1 MVGRTNVGGG
11 NGGIVVSAWA
21 YIGVTYP
28 AGSVCT
34 ATNGTLTLT
43 ADGTSG
49 MYVFSIPE
57 PSITP
62 ETWTVSC
69 TDGTRNKSA
78 TVSISY
84 QYQVEV
90 VALVYGRLPAGYQ
103 EVEYLQS
110 SGTQYFDL
118 GEFND
123 LLNTEIT
130 LDYTLL
136 EFANSLAVLGVY
148 NSSGSVYLGR
158 PSSNSPSTSK
168 MSYWYNTQQNGNA
181 VINERAN
188 VIVNNDNSE
197 IVENDIVI
205 GNATMS
211 SNTTR
216 RLYLFGISASS
227 RVSARV
233 YALSM
238 RNKTTNSSIMNYVP
252 CYRTSNNQAGF
263 YDLTNSTFV
272 TGTGTFIVGAD
283 V

>member
-11 NGGIVVSAWA
+11 NGGIVVAAWA

-28 AGSVCT
+28 VGSVCT
-34 ATNGTLTLT
+34 ATNGTLTFT
-43 ADGTSG
+43 AEDTSG
-49 MYVFSIPE
+49 SYVFQIPQ
-57 PSITP
+57 PSSTP

-90 VALVYGRLPAGYQ
+90 VTLVYGRLPAGYQ

-118 GEFND
+118 GEFDN
-123 LLNTEIT
+123 LVNTEIT

-136 EFANSLAVLGVY
+136 EFANTLAVLGVY
-148 NSSGSVYLGR
+148 SSSGSVYLGR

-197 IVENDIVI
+197 IVENEVVI
-205 GNATMS
+205 GSATMS
-211 SNTTR
+211 TNTTR
-216 RLYLFGISASS
+216 HLYLFGISASS
-227 RVSARV
+227 HVSARV

-238 RNKTTNSSIMNYVP
+238 RNKTTDSSILNYVP
-252 CYRTSNNQAGF
+252 CYRTSDNQAGF
-263 YDLTNSTFV
+263 YDLTGNTFV
-272 TGTGTFIVGAD
+272 TGTGTFAVGAD